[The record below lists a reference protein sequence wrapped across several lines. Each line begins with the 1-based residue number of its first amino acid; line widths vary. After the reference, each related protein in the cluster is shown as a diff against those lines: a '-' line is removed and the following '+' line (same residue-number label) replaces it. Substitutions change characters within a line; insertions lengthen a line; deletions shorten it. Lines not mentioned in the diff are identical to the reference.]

1 MYKYDRLKYINLIRR
16 ESVMKRADMERHEKD
31 LISNLTRLVNYS
43 EYIHANLTVM
53 ERVCGNKNC
62 KCIREGKKHISLYL
76 TTVKKDGKRN
86 MIYIPKK
93 LEDEVKAATERFF
106 KIKEILEEV
115 ADINLERLLGKKKKD
130 V

>member
-1 MYKYDRLKYINLIRR
+1 
-16 ESVMKRADMERHEKD
+16 MKRADMERHEKD

>member
-1 MYKYDRLKYINLIRR
+1 
-16 ESVMKRADMERHEKD
+16 MKRAAMERREKD
-31 LISNLTRLVNYS
+31 LLSNLTRLINYS

-62 KCIREGKKHISLYL
+62 KCIREGKKHVSLYL

-93 LEDEVKAATERFF
+93 LEDEVKAYTERFF

-115 ADINLERLLGKKKKD
+115 AAINLERLLGKKKAD

>member
-1 MYKYDRLKYINLIRR
+1 MYSYDRLKYIINLRKDSI
-16 ESVMKRADMERHEKD
+16 VKRAAMERREKD
-31 LISNLTRLVNYS
+31 LLSNLTRLINYS

-62 KCIREGKKHISLYL
+62 KCIKEGKKHVSLYL

-93 LEDEVKAATERFF
+93 LEDEVKAYTERFF

-115 ADINLERLLGKKKKD
+115 AAINLERLLGKKND

>member
-1 MYKYDRLKYINLIRR
+1 
-16 ESVMKRADMERHEKD
+16 
-31 LISNLTRLVNYS
+31 
-43 EYIHANLTVM
+43 M

-62 KCIREGKKHISLYL
+62 KCIREGKKHVSLYL

-93 LEDEVKAATERFF
+93 LE
-106 KIKEILEEV
+106 EV
-115 ADINLERLLGKKKKD
+115 AAINLERLLGKKKAD

>member
-1 MYKYDRLKYINLIRR
+1 MYIYDRLKYIINLRKDSI
-16 ESVMKRADMERHEKD
+16 VKRAGMERREKD
-31 LISNLTRLVNYS
+31 LLSNLTRLINYS

-62 KCIREGKKHISLYL
+62 KCIKEGKKHVSLYL

-93 LEDEVKAATERFF
+93 LEDEVKAYTERFF

-115 ADINLERLLGKKKKD
+115 AAINLERLLGKKKAD

>member
-1 MYKYDRLKYINLIRR
+1 MYIIYITKEHI
-16 ESVMKRADMERHEKD
+16 MKRAAMSRREKD
-31 LISNLTRLVNYS
+31 LLSNISRLINYS

-62 KCIREGKKHISLYL
+62 KCIREGKKHASLYL

-93 LEDEVKAATERFF
+93 LEAEVRACTERFF
-106 KIKEILEEV
+106 KIKDMLEEV
-115 ADINLERLLGKKKKD
+115 ASINLERLLDKKKD
-130 V
+130 A